1 MKILL
6 YILIILLF
14 HSPVSAE
21 QDCEVMDY
29 ETDNFTIGFK
39 AGGIFWGVGP
49 EVTWGSSNGVV
60 WNNTLQYTVAEYKEL
75 CARFNTGR
83 MTKEEYKR
91 EINLIIERSRNY
103 ALKLARLL
111 KEKKQS
117 MFNEMKEY
125 EK

>member
-1 MKILL
+1 MTKFLSKTL
-6 YILIILLF
+6 YIIILISF
-14 HSPVSAE
+14 CYSPVSAE
-21 QDCEVMDY
+21 QDCAVMDY
-29 ETDNFTIGFK
+29 ETDSFTVGFK
-39 AGGIFWGVGP
+39 AGGLLWGVGP

-111 KEKKQS
+111 KEK
-117 MFNEMKEY
+117 NNLCLMK
-125 EK
+125 